1 MIAVKV
7 NIRGHLR
14 QNSYLSISI
23 IDFMKQIGVL
33 LSKNYKL
40 LSVAAILEVFET
52 VNKFYA
58 TAGDDLPF
66 ELSLLAADE
75 NIINQKESFGY
86 QLQAIKDVKQL
97 DLILIPAFTS
107 DNMHETLQA
116 NKRCVPHLINQY
128 NNGAC
133 IGTFCTGAFLLG
145 ASGLLNGK
153 IATTHVDA
161 SDGFANAFP
170 EVNLKADR
178 TVTQD
183 GRLYTSGGATSS
195 FHLLLHLVQEFCG
208 NEMAIKIAKVFA
220 IDMDRDKQSYFS
232 TFQPSRNHNDELVAS
247 AQQKIESNY
256 HDVATIEELIKD
268 IPSSRRNIV
277 RRFKQVTGITP
288 IEYLQQTRIA
298 AAKKLLERTGQQM
311 TEIIFN
317 SGYSDPKAFR
327 KVFKKSV
334 GMTPSQY
341 REKFQV
347 R

>member
-1 MIAVKV
+1 
-7 NIRGHLR
+7 
-14 QNSYLSISI
+14 
-23 IDFMKQIGVL
+23 MKLLGIL

-52 VNKFYA
+52 VNKFYE
-58 TAGDDLPF
+58 TAGDAQPF
-66 ELSLLAADE
+66 EINLLASEETALQQQE
-75 NIINQKESFGY
+75 AFGY
-86 QLQAIKDVKQL
+86 PLQSIKEVKQL
-97 DLILIPAFTS
+97 DMILIPAFTS
-107 DNMHETLQA
+107 DNMPETLQA
-116 NKRCVPHLINQY
+116 NGTCIPHLIKQY
-128 NNGAC
+128 NNGASL
-133 IGTFCTGAFLLG
+133 GTFCTGAFLLG

-161 SDGFANAFP
+161 SNGFAHAFP
-170 EVNLKADR
+170 AVKLKADK

-195 FHLLLHLVQEFCG
+195 FHLLLHLVHEFCG
-208 NEMAIKIAKVFA
+208 KEMAIKIAKVFA

-232 TFQPSRNHNDELVAS
+232 TFQPSRSHNDELVAS

-256 HDVATIEELIKD
+256 HDAATIEELIKD

-277 RRFKQVTGITP
+277 RRFKQITGITP

-298 AAKKLLERTGQQM
+298 AAKRLLERTGQQM